1 MNERHDN
8 EEPSNSP
15 KPPYGIEGPGQYW
28 RRPQDEPGTDED
40 SRPNDYT
47 SQEGG
52 GTMEMED
59 RGHFEG
65 TPKSSNIQDQA
76 PGPRY
81 SSDEN
86 RPYEPPTGQSGY
98 GRATGYGWGAPEKL
112 GTSES
117 APDTGY
123 QPPVGQSTSWNPT
136 AEQPSYGGYAGQG
149 SFGGGNPGNLPGSSF
164 GGGSNFG
171 NGGGFGGGS
180 YTMPGNSETGGPHEN
195 VAAVALKQ
203 RRRINPGI
211 LRWVTVVVV
220 SALVGAIVGAAAVSM
235 GNKSVSNGGSTT
247 VSVSNAPAGPA
258 LLASGAQIPQIVK
271 KLLPSVVSIK
281 ATGVSSSSGLSEG
294 SSPFGSSP
302 FGSSPFGS
310 GSAGTVVD
318 EGTGMIITN
327 SGQVVTNNH
336 VIAGATSITVTL
348 YGQSSSLPAKLIGTD
363 PTDDVALLQIENAP
377 TNLTPV
383 TFGKS
388 SSLQVGDAVIAIGN
402 ALGLSLKTPTVTSG
416 IVSALGR
423 SVQAGSPA
431 SNAVEDL
438 TSMIQTDAAIN
449 SGNSGGPLV
458 DSAGQVIGM
467 DTAVASSSAGNAPAQ
482 NIGFAIPSDRIISL
496 LPQLRKGGSVSQPK
510 AFLGVYITTLN
521 SQLKSEY
528 NFVPNSGAVVMQVES
543 GSPAQVAGI
552 QAGDVIVAIDGQKI
566 TSASGLAAAIGSKK
580 PGQSITITL
589 WQGQQKQTVTATLAS
604 TPVA

>member
-1 MNERHDN
+1 MYRNMKGEKPVNEQHDN
-8 EEPSNSP
+8 EELSNSP
-15 KPPYGIEGPGQYW
+15 KPSYGIEGPGQYW
-28 RRPQDEPGTDED
+28 KRPQGEPVTNED
-40 SRPNDYT
+40 SSPDNHT
-47 SQEGG
+47 SQEGSSTTEIKG
-52 GTMEMED
+52 
-59 RGHFEG
+59 RGYFRR
-65 TPKSSNIQDQA
+65 TPKNSNIQDQA
-76 PGPRY
+76 PEPRY
-81 SSDEN
+81 SSNEN
-86 RPYEPPTGQSGY
+86 RPYEPPTGQSSY
-98 GRATGYGWGAPEKL
+98 GRATSYGWGAPEQSK
-112 GTSES
+112 TSENT
-117 APDTGY
+117 PDTGY
-123 QPPVGQSTSWNPT
+123 QPPVGQSASWNPT
-136 AEQPSYGGYAGQG
+136 AEQPSYGGYASQG
-149 SFGGGNPGNLPGSSF
+149 SFGGGGF

-171 NGGGFGGGS
+171 GGGFGGGS
-180 YTMPGNSETGGPHEN
+180 YAIPGDSETSEPHEN
-195 VAAVALKQ
+195 VATGTLKQ
-203 RRRINPGI
+203 RINPGV

-281 ATGVSSSSGLSEG
+281 ATGVGSGSGLSEG

-318 EGTGMIITN
+318 EGTGMIITS

-336 VIAGATSITVTL
+336 VIAGATNITVTL

-377 TNLTPV
+377 ANLTPV

-423 SVQAGSPA
+423 TVQAGSPT

-496 LPQLRKGGSVSQPK
+496 LPQLRRGGTVSQPK

-528 NFVPNSGAVVMQVES
+528 NFVPNSGAVVMQVEP
-543 GSPAQVAGI
+543 GSPAQIAGI

-580 PGQSITITL
+580 PGQSVTITL
-589 WQGQQKQTVTATLAS
+589 WQGQQKQTVTVTLAS